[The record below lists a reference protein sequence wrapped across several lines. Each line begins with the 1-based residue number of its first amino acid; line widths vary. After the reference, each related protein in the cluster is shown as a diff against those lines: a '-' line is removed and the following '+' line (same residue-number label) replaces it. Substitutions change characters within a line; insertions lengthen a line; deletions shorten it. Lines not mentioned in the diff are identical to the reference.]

1 MSHDCWEGRSSLPA
15 LLESEDTSCTK
26 SSVLSKGKACRN
38 LGAAHRCTKP
48 TKPTKP
54 KILVFGW
61 ASRHSGVPFPPHYVQ
76 QHSMCIPL
84 AMKLKEQQSKQ
95 RSLLLHQAGLLLQ
108 VVSLGAFQGLVVS
121 TQTAEMLSTLHHYR
135 VNFRPAAC
143 HSRQKHC
150 WLTHLCRFFC
160 SK

>member
-1 MSHDCWEGRSSLPA
+1 MCACEAVRKLFCAPA

-26 SSVLSKGKACRN
+26 SSVLSKGKAYRN
-38 LGAAHRCTKP
+38 LETWALHIAPSQQTQD
-48 TKPTKP
+48 
-54 KILVFGW
+54 FGIW
-61 ASRHSGVPFPPHYVQ
+61 MGFFHSRVPFPDTALQ
-76 QHSMCIPL
+76 QDSRMCIPE
-84 AMKLKEQQSKQ
+84 AMKFKEQSKQ
-95 RSLLLHQAGLLLQ
+95 RSLLLHQAGPLLQ
-108 VVSLGAFQGLVVS
+108 VASRGAFQGLVS
-121 TQTAEMLSTLHHYR
+121 LHTNNGDVEHFAPLYR